1 MSGFNLKEFNI
12 LSKGHNYFMTNN
24 RINGFPTIK
33 ENSLLLKKVL
43 ENRTSNSS
51 DKILQINEYNKIRF
65 INLAK
70 QNNSPSNNI
79 YQSPIV
85 IKQNSNNS
93 NECLHNKSIKRNYLI
108 VII

>member
-1 MSGFNLKEFNI
+1 MSGFNLREFNI
-12 LSKGHNYFMTNN
+12 LSKRHNYFMTNN

-51 DKILQINEYNKIRF
+51 DKILEINEYEKIRF

-70 QNNSPSNNI
+70 QDNSPLYNLTNH
-79 YQSPIV
+79 QL
-85 IKQNSNNS
+85 Q
-93 NECLHNKSIKRNYLI
+93 
-108 VII
+108 